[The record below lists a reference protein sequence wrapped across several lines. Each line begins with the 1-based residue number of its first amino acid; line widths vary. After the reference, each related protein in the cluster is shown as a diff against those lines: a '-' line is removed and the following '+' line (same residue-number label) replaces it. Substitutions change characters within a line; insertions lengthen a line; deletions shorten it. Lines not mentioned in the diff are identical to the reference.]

1 MLSRKSIWYVY
12 PFFKH
17 VSWNSI
23 GVHHVAQLRQWFR
36 VEEIDEL
43 AFPFIHIVGNPVV
56 FLHPYFYP
64 FQKLERNLSLKVP
77 KFSALIGIDVA
88 DSNQISKY
96 AVKLTQYATALIV
109 PSNWA
114 RQSYIKSGVKKPVYV
129 LPHGVTPEWIDTP
142 PQPPSTF
149 QHLAKLKKEENRILL
164 LSYIVHSPYRKGF
177 DLLVEIYRRTLAE
190 RNNVLLVLKTG
201 AGVGYFPEYVKDGKY
216 EMKGQVYSGWLT
228 DQQKMEL
235 FDLCDVF
242 LLTSRGGGFE
252 HPALEGLAR
261 GIPVIGAKGGAWEDF
276 LPKWSLVDSQP
287 SKQVLEGNPIHVGIG
302 VEMKIEKA
310 VDRLI
315 HIIDNLDDY
324 KARAKEYA
332 ETTIKEKFTWN
343 KIGEQLRDILLQYL

>member
-1 MLSRKSIWYVY
+1 MLTRKSIWYVY

-23 GVHHVAQLRQWFR
+23 GVHHVSELRKYFR

-43 AFPFIHIVGNPVV
+43 AFPFIHIVGNPIV
-56 FLHPYFYP
+56 FLHPFFYP
-64 FQKLERNLSLKVP
+64 FQKMERNLAKKVP
-77 KFSALIGIDVA
+77 RFQALIGIDVA
-88 DSNQISKY
+88 DSNKISDY
-96 AVKLTQYATALIV
+96 AVRLTDYASALIV

-114 RQSYIKSGVKKPVYV
+114 KQAYESCGVKKPVHI
-129 LPHGVTPEWIDTP
+129 LPHGVTKEWIEAP
-142 PQPPSTF
+142 PQNPSTF
-149 QHLAKLKKEENRILL
+149 QHLYKLKKEQKRILL
-164 LSYIVHSPYRKGF
+164 LSYMIHSPYRKGF
-177 DLLVEIYRRTLAE
+177 DLLVEIYRRTLKE
-190 RNNVLLVLKTG
+190 RNNVLLILKTG
-201 AGVGYFPEYVKDGKY
+201 HYVECVEDESFSKKRQLY
-216 EMKGQVYSGWLT
+216 AGWLT

-287 SKQVLEGNPIHVGIG
+287 SKQVLEGNPIHVGVG

-315 HIIDNLDDY
+315 RIIDNLEDY
-324 KARAKEYA
+324 KAKAKKYA
-332 ETTIKEKFTWN
+332 KKTIKEKFTWERVGQQL
-343 KIGEQLRDILLQYL
+343 KAIVEQFL